1 MDLSVYITELLNEH
15 GTISIPK
22 IGVFKQVRMRGYYN
36 ADEGKL
42 YPPYFQTEF
51 THQPAEDDSL
61 LQYLTAKSKVSASS
75 AKYFM
80 DKYLQNIL
88 QQAEIGEVML
98 GKLGWLSKEDDRL
111 SFRSAQDDHTHL
123 AAFGFEPVSIKAVTT
138 EVVQHQETPVELPVT
153 SVLPSVATT
162 PVIEPLATEEP
173 VQPPLTEPVPPEP
186 ASPPLYSVEKDGLVQ
201 KSAESGPVTASSPL
215 LRQHI
220 KPEGNPVASPVIS
233 ATPVVPEQE
242 TQEVPALQQE
252 LTTQQPGKPF
262 YLKPWFYGIL
272 AVAAAIAVFIYF
284 NQDKV
289 KQEKP
294 PVLAA
299 TSPTPSMDSVVVKTS
314 PVVQPTITDS
324 LPKPQAKAESVVT
337 AGNKPMPASTE
348 FAPEVGLPAATVPV
362 LVNTNNYKFILMS
375 GAFGNED
382 EANKVVA
389 RYKAIGVPAA
399 ILKNVS
405 RSKYVKVTLGFFKTY
420 AEGQAAKI
428 RLVKLKHL
436 RSSDLY
442 VETLRIKKK

>member
-51 THQPAEDDSL
+51 QQQPVEDDSL
-61 LQYLTAKSKVSASS
+61 LQYLTAKSKVSANS

-111 SFRSAQDDHTHL
+111 SFRSAQVAHNHS
-123 AAFGFEPVSIKAVTT
+123 AAFGFEPVSIKPYA
-138 EVVQHQETPVELPVT
+138 
-153 SVLPSVATT
+153 A
-162 PVIEPLATEEP
+162 EP
-173 VQPPLTEPVPPEP
+173 VQEEVTADEVSVKPTVTLLPVAEPHEHILPTEEQPINNEPVTQ
-186 ASPPLYSVEKDGLVQ
+186 PLFSVEKDGMVQ
-201 KSAESGPVTASSPL
+201 KSSYEAKPVTASSPL
-215 LRQHI
+215 LRQHQ
-220 KPEGNPVASPVIS
+220 KPVIPPVT
-233 ATPVVPEQE
+233 APVIEHIPTPIAVSQHSTTEAPELVFAE
-242 TQEVPALQQE
+242 PV
-252 LTTQQPGKPF
+252 KPF
-262 YLKPWFYGIL
+262 YLKPWFYVVL
-272 AVAAAIAVFIYF
+272 AAAAAVAIFLYL
-284 NQDKV
+284 NQSTA
-289 KQEKP
+289 KQEKT
-294 PVLAA
+294 VIA
-299 TSPTPSMDSVVVKTS
+299 TKVATPTPSMDSVVVKT
-314 PVVQPTITDS
+314 PPTT
-324 LPKPQAKAESVVT
+324 KPIINDTTAKAESVIT

-348 FAPEVGLPAATVPV
+348 FAPEIETPAAAAPV
-362 LVNTNNYKFILMS
+362 LVNSNNYKFILMS
-375 GAFGNED
+375 GAFGNEN
-382 EANKVVA
+382 AAKQVVA

-442 VETLRIKKK
+442 VETLRTKKK